1 MRRSTALV
9 GLFAVTI
16 AAVAAITTADA
27 QTRRR
32 SAVVVTPPGGGT
44 QVGTL
49 QCQAG
54 RSVGFVFGS
63 SNTFDCVYRAPG
75 RRAERY
81 VAQVNRFGIDLGV
94 TENTLL
100 SWTVF
105 APTRQFG
112 PGDLAGDYGGV
123 QGSATVGV
131 GGGANVLV
139 GGSSNSF
146 ALQPVSVQGQT
157 GLNVS
162 AGIAGLQLR
171 PAG

>member
-1 MRRSTALV
+1 MRRSTIVL
-9 GLFAVTI
+9 GL
-16 AAVAAITTADA
+16 VAATLTAFASGADA
-27 QTRRR
+27 QSRRTR
-32 SAVVVTPPGGGT
+32 VVVTPPESGV

-49 QCQAG
+49 QCRAG
-54 RSVGFVFGS
+54 RQVGLVLGS

-75 RRAERY
+75 RRPERY
-81 VAQVNRFGIDLGV
+81 AAQISRLGLDLGV
-94 TENTLL
+94 TESTLL

-123 QGSATVGV
+123 QSSATIGVGV
-131 GGGANVLV
+131 GAYLLV

-146 ALQPVSVQGQT
+146 ALQPLSVQGQT
-157 GLNVS
+157 GLSVA

>member
-1 MRRSTALV
+1 MRRSTALI
-9 GLFAVTI
+9 GL
-16 AAVAAITTADA
+16 VAAALAAFAAGTDA
-27 QTRRR
+27 QARRAR
-32 SAVVVTPPGGGT
+32 VVVTPAESGV

-49 QCQAG
+49 RCQAG
-54 RSVGFVFGS
+54 RQVGLVFGS
-63 SNTFDCVYRAPG
+63 SNSFECVYRAPG
-75 RRAERY
+75 RRPERY
-81 VAQVNRFGIDLGV
+81 AAQISRFGIDLGV
-94 TENTLL
+94 TESTVL

-123 QGSATVGV
+123 QTSATIGI
-131 GGGANVLV
+131 GAGAYFLV

-146 ALQPVSVQGQT
+146 ALQPLSIQGQT
-157 GLNVS
+157 GLSVA

>member
-1 MRRSTALV
+1 MRRSIVTL
-9 GLFAVTI
+9 GLFAATLTAI
-16 AAVAAITTADA
+16 ATTADA
-27 QTRRR
+27 RDRTR
-32 SAVVVTPPGGGT
+32 VVVTPPESGV

-54 RSVGFVFGS
+54 RSVGFVLGS
-63 SNTFDCVYRAPG
+63 SNTFECVYRAPG

-81 VAQVNRFGIDLGV
+81 VAQINRFGIDLGV
-94 TENTLL
+94 TEQTVLA
-100 SWTVF
+100 WTVF

-112 PGDLAGDYGGV
+112 RGDLAGDYGGV

-139 GGSSNSF
+139 GGSANSF
-146 ALQPVSVQGQT
+146 ALQPVSIQGQT